1 MRVTK
6 LHWFRM
12 KKNTRHPPPPTG
24 SAGRGQLL
32 LLSSSSV
39 PGRTENIAGLCFA
52 SRGISTQADTME
64 HYEREYEIIRTT

>member
-1 MRVTK
+1 
-6 LHWFRM
+6 M
-12 KKNTRHPPPPTG
+12 KENTRPAPPPPPLGSTG
-24 SAGRGQLL
+24 RRQLL

>member
-1 MRVTK
+1 
-6 LHWFRM
+6 M
-12 KKNTRHPPPPTG
+12 KENTQHPRRPG
-24 SAGRGQLL
+24 SAGRGQLF

-64 HYEREYEIIRTT
+64 HYEREYKIIRTTSN